1 MARTEATVGDQAL
14 NASITRMSE
23 HDLLEVVE
31 IEQVCGLSPWG
42 WDSYHNEFSS
52 GKDVIMLVAK
62 ISAVGTTIAEGKRL
76 VGFIVSRVIAGE
88 LHVNNVAV
96 RPEYQRLGLGGR
108 LLRSALICGAN
119 QGSKRAF
126 LEVRSS
132 NLAAQALYRRC
143 GFRAAGRRRDYYR
156 DPIEDALIMSVS
168 LTSDA

>member
-1 MARTEATVGDQAL
+1 MARTEAAL
-14 NASITRMSE
+14 GSQPLNISITRMSE

-31 IEQVCGLSPWG
+31 IEEVCGLSPWG

-52 GKDVIMLVAK
+52 GRDVIMLVAK
-62 ISAVGTTIAEGKRL
+62 ISGGRTAIAEGKGI
-76 VGFIVSRVIAGE
+76 VGFIVSRVIADE

-96 RPEYQRLGLGGR
+96 RPEYQRLGIGGR
-108 LLRSALICGAN
+108 LLRSALRHGAN
-119 QGSKRAF
+119 QGSKTAF

-132 NLAAQALYRRC
+132 NLAAQALYRHC